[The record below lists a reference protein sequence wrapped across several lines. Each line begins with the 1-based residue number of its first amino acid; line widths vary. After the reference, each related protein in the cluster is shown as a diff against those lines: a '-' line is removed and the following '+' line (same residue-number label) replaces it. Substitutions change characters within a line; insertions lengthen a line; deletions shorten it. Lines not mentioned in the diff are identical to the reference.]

1 MSVCIAGKNIPLI
14 ASFCQPRNFSVSV
27 IQTNE
32 RKDGQL
38 ASLLVAL
45 SLWECFGIY
54 QENRKRGFSPKSR
67 REREREREKER
78 KRERERDRKRT
89 YIADN

>member
-14 ASFCQPRNFSVSV
+14 ASFCQPSNYSVSV

-67 REREREREKER
+67 REKREREKER
-78 KRERERDRKRT
+78 KRGREREREIEREH
-89 YIADN
+89 I